1 MTSPS
6 PALTVISDREAKK
19 LEKVLAQEA
28 KAEQKSIKRALQDV
42 SEAEKALLK
51 CNKVCSHEHQASPKL
66 SRRSHNLSSGGRQS
80 TEESAEGQ
88 GYRAILCEGA
98 QQGEAPA
105 RERAR

>member
-1 MTSPS
+1 MN
-6 PALTVISDREAKK
+6 
-19 LEKVLAQEA
+19 
-28 KAEQKSIKRALQDV
+28 IKRLPSCPVA
-42 SEAEKALLK
+42 
-51 CNKVCSHEHQASPKL
+51 
-66 SRRSHNLSSGGRQS
+66 HNLSSGGRQS